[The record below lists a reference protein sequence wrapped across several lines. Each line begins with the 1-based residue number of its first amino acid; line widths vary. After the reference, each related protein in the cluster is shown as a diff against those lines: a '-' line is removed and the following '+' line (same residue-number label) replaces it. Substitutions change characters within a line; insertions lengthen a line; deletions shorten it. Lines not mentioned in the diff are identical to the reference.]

1 LRIVGSQIKT
11 EIIFSLA
18 RILANLRRFKLQ
30 LEILEIL
37 IFVSKNWPNDL
48 RTGCKSPFSSVEFI
62 GIDGHLEEELEKF
75 ESYFER
81 DEVVDLWS

>member
-1 LRIVGSQIKT
+1 MGFLVCKILRIVGSQIKT

-37 IFVSKNWPNDL
+37 IFVSKN
-48 RTGCKSPFSSVEFI
+48 
-62 GIDGHLEEELEKF
+62 
-75 ESYFER
+75 
-81 DEVVDLWS
+81 